1 MAVGAFGFG
10 VGGHGLVGR
19 CLCMTVWVWWVGV
32 SQWSLCM
39 RVRGW
44 WVGIG
49 HERFGLLGLGWVGW
63 GRSGVVCAGEF
74 GVGGLGVGG
83 LGLLTGS

>member
-1 MAVGAFGFG
+1 MAGWVGVGHRWFGLGGWWAGVGRAWYVHERLRLVGWDCSLAVGAFGFG
-10 VGGHGLVGR
+10 VGGYGLVGR
-19 CLCMTVWVWWVGV
+19 RLCMRVWGWWVGV

-49 HERFGLLGLGWVGW
+49 H
-63 GRSGVVCAGEF
+63 
-74 GVGGLGVGG
+74 
-83 LGLLTGS
+83 